1 MKTIYY
7 ATLSLLFSFLSI
19 AAQSQD
25 KAEFKSFGEFPSII
39 QCNNDQLLNC
49 FNAEEGKTVT
59 LSFSDQ
65 FSLTGNVVS
74 NAWKYKNMQ
83 VVVIRVSNFE
93 NTLFKIVK
101 QTVENNTTLLS
112 GRILQQGGPEGY
124 RMITD
129 AKGNYLLE
137 KYDTRQLV
145 QDCFTAQ

>member
-7 ATLSLLFSFLSI
+7 AALSLLLSFLSV
-19 AAQSQD
+19 AAQAQD
-25 KAEFKSFGEFPSII
+25 KTESKSFGEFPSVI

-49 FNAEEGKTVT
+49 FNAEEGKMVT

-65 FSLTGNVVS
+65 FSLTGTVVS
-74 NAWKYKNMQ
+74 NVWKYKNMQ
-83 VVVIRVSNFE
+83 VVIIRASNFE

-101 QTVENNTTLLS
+101 QTVENNTTILS

-129 AKGNYLLE
+129 PKGNYLLE

-145 QDCFTAQ
+145 QDCYTAQ

>member
-7 ATLSLLFSFLSI
+7 AALSLLLSFLTI

-25 KAEFKSFGEFPSII
+25 KTESKSFGEFPSII
-39 QCNNDQLLNC
+39 QCDNDQLLNC

-65 FSLTGNVVS
+65 FSLKGNVVS
-74 NAWKYKNMQ
+74 NVWKYKTMQ
-83 VVVIRVSNFE
+83 VVIIRSSNFD

-101 QTVENNTTLLS
+101 QSVENNTILLS

-124 RMITD
+124 RMTTD
-129 AKGNYLLE
+129 SKGNYLLE

-145 QDCFTAQ
+145 QDCYTAQ

>member
-7 ATLSLLFSFLSI
+7 ATLSLLFSFICL

-25 KAEFKSFGEFPSII
+25 KADFKSFSEFPSTI
-39 QCNNDQLLNC
+39 QCHNDQLLNC
-49 FNAEEGKTVT
+49 FDAEEGKTIT
-59 LSFSDQ
+59 LSFTDQ

-74 NAWKYKNMQ
+74 NVWKYKNMQ

-101 QTVENNTTLLS
+101 QTVENNTLLLS

-137 KYDTRQLV
+137 KYDTRELI